1 MYARNTVE
9 QAPADPCIG
18 EVYISAGQCDNPRA
32 MRTPTLAL
40 TAMAVATAA
49 AVTVTAERGDEA
61 AALLNVLEAAGQ
73 RVLRYVARAQH
84 LVCTE
89 VVRLQPLTAG
99 WSSDG
104 FARTVESELH
114 LSWTPPDDGSVT
126 TEAQALRQV
135 LRVNGH
141 QPRADDHGNCTTP
154 EQETREPQPL
164 VMLLPSERDG
174 YAFKMAGLARLDRRA
189 AIMIDYR
196 RLKKAAVESHM
207 VEERDDCVSFNVE
220 GGMQGR
226 LWIDAETFEV
236 LRVDQRLVGM
246 VEIPLPKAIA
256 RLPDSPRSWTLERMD
271 TSIRFRTVTFTNPDE
286 TLMLP
291 ASISSLSITRGS
303 GTPRL
308 RTTTEFVNYQR
319 FLTGGRIV
327 GQ

>member
-1 MYARNTVE
+1 MRA
-9 QAPADPCIG
+9 
-18 EVYISAGQCDNPRA
+18 VYILAGRCDNPRA
-32 MRTPTLAL
+32 MRTPTFAL

-49 AVTVTAERGDEA
+49 AVTVTAERRDEG
-61 AALLNVLEAAGQ
+61 AALLNVLEAVGE

-89 VVRLQPLTAG
+89 VVRLQPLTAS
-99 WSSDG
+99 WSMDG
-104 FARTVESELH
+104 FGRTVESELH

-141 QPRADDHGNCTTP
+141 QPRVDDHNNCTTP
-154 EQETREPQPL
+154 EQETQEPQPL
-164 VMLLPSERDG
+164 AMLLPSERDG
-174 YAFKMAGLARLDRRA
+174 YAFKMAGLTRLDRRA
-189 AIMIDYR
+189 AILIDYR
-196 RLKKAAVESHM
+196 LLKEVAVESHM
-207 VEERDDCVSFNVE
+207 IEGRDDCVSYNVD
-220 GGMQGR
+220 GGVQGR
-226 LWIDAETFEV
+226 IWIDAETFEV
-236 LRVDQRLVGM
+236 LRVDQRLTGM
-246 VEIPLPKAIA
+246 VEIPLPKAIMK
-256 RLPDSPRSWTLERMD
+256 LPNSPRSWTLERMD
-271 TSIRFRTVTFTNPDE
+271 TSIKFKTVTFTNPDE

-291 ASISSLSITRGS
+291 ASISSLHITRGS